1 MGFYESGEAFRTQIL
16 NFDTNTAHSNKD
28 TGFFFG
34 DELQEDQDFSGHFRP
49 GETNK
54 CDPRENPLDPE
65 SPVVVN
71 LGKAISSFLSNLHL
85 KIFKTF
91 SVKSLTAF
99 KNKEQNTWTDCRH
112 TTYDNYKSS
121 DAKLGYT
128 QRHDCDVINSM
139 FIGESGR
146 L

>member
-16 NFDTNTAHSNKD
+16 TFDTNTAHSNKD

-54 CDPRENPLDPE
+54 CDPRQNPLDPE
-65 SPVVVN
+65 SPVEVN
-71 LGKAISSFLSNLHL
+71 L
-85 KIFKTF
+85 
-91 SVKSLTAF
+91 VKSLTAF

-128 QRHDCDVINSM
+128 QRHDCDVINSI
-139 FIGESGR
+139 FIGESGK

>member
-34 DELQEDQDFSGHFRP
+34 DELLEDQDFTGHFRP

-54 CDPRENPLDPE
+54 CDPRKNPLDPE

-71 LGKAISSFLSNLHL
+71 LGKTISRLF
-85 KIFKTF
+85 KIFDFETLK
-91 SVKSLTAF
+91 
-99 KNKEQNTWTDCRH
+99 
-112 TTYDNYKSS
+112 
-121 DAKLGYT
+121 
-128 QRHDCDVINSM
+128 
-139 FIGESGR
+139 
-146 L
+146 